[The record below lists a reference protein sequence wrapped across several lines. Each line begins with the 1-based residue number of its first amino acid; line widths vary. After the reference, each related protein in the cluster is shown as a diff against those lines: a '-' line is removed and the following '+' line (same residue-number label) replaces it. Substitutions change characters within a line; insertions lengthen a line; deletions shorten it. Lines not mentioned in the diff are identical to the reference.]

1 MFKAMLIILVVS
13 LIVGIVGG
21 FIFVVL
27 GCIYVIPYAWW
38 SADRKNKNLY
48 GEALSNPSGFK
59 QLKNATILYKHWIT
73 KNELTF

>member
-1 MFKAMLIILVVS
+1 MFKAIFIILVVS

-21 FIFVVL
+21 IIFVFL

-38 SADRKNKNLY
+38 SADTKNKKLY
-48 GEALSNPSGFK
+48 NDALSNASGFK